1 MGGGRVGYDSET
13 DEPQTWELQMP
24 PRSLCVVGAEPAAGA
39 SAAAHFLQKGYAKL
53 ESLLPHD
60 VLTYTAGYY
69 QSRKQRTDRGGFYKE
84 EQADRERESILARD
98 RSVFQPFRL
107 HVSPCLHPI
116 LHSLLLHSLLLHSLL
131 LHSLLL
137 HSLRLHTLLL
147 HALLLHT
154 LPRTFAQPTF
164 AQPTFHDSISPESAS
179 CHNQVGT

>member
-116 LHSLLLHSLLLHSLL
+116 LHSLLLHSL
-131 LHSLLL
+131 
-137 HSLRLHTLLL
+137 RLHTLLL